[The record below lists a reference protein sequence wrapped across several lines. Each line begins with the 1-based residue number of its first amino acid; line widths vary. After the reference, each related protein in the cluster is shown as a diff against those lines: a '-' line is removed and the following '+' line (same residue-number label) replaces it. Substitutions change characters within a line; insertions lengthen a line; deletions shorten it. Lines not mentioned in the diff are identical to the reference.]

1 VASSVPLDDKI
12 LKCAMGLLVEGKW
25 SDAWYDTKQSGGRFV
40 RESPAF
46 RDWVRA
52 DGSSEFPAAAGR
64 YHLYVSYACPWA
76 SRTLVVRRLKRLEQA
91 IGLSVVHPLMLGDGW
106 SFQECD
112 GCTGDPV
119 NGSRYLREL
128 YVRARPGYTGRVTVP
143 VLWDTESDRIVSNES
158 SDIVRM
164 LNSELNAFGDPD
176 VDLYP
181 AQLRAEIDEVN
192 TYVYDRVNDGVY
204 RAGFATTQAAYEEA
218 VVRLFEALDDLEQ
231 RLSRQRYLVGS
242 HLTEADIRLFTTLV
256 RFDPVYHT
264 HFKCNLRRLVDY
276 PHLWDYTRDLYQYPG
291 VAQTVRLDHI
301 KAHYFGSHPSINPT
315 GIVPVGPEL
324 DWNAPHGRNEL
335 D

>member
-1 VASSVPLDDKI
+1 
-12 LKCAMGLLVEGKW
+12 MGLLVEGKW
-25 SDAWYDTKQSGGRFV
+25 TEAWYDTKQSGGRFV

-46 RDWVRA
+46 RDWIRA

-76 SRTLVVRRLKRLEQA
+76 SRTLIVRRLKRLDRA
-91 IGLSVVHPLMLGDGW
+91 IGLSVVHPLMLGGGW

-112 GCTGDPV
+112 GCTGDRV
-119 NGSRYLREL
+119 HGAGYLREL
-128 YVRARPGYTGRVTVP
+128 YVRARPDYTGRVTVP
-143 VLWDTESDRIVSNES
+143 VLWDTESECIVSNES

-181 AQLRAEIDEVN
+181 VELRAEIDEVN
-192 TYVYDRVNDGVY
+192 GFVYERVNDGVY
-204 RAGFATTQAAYEEA
+204 RAGFATTQEAYDEA
-218 VVRLFEALDDLEQ
+218 VLRLFEALDDLEQ
-231 RLSRQRYLVGS
+231 RLSRQRYLVGTRP
-242 HLTEADIRLFTTLV
+242 TEADIRLFTTLV

-264 HFKCNLRRLVDY
+264 HFKCNRRRLVDY
-276 PHLWDYTRDLYQYPG
+276 PHLWGYTRDLYQHPG
-291 VAQTVRLDHI
+291 VAETVRFDHI

-315 GIVPVGPEL
+315 GIVPQGPDL
-324 DWNAPHGRNEL
+324 DWDAPHGRRDL

>member
-1 VASSVPLDDKI
+1 
-12 LKCAMGLLVEGKW
+12 MGLLVQGKW
-25 SDAWYDTKQSGGRFV
+25 TDAWYDTKQSGGRFV

-76 SRTLVVRRLKRLEQA
+76 SRTVIVRRLKRLDQA
-91 IGLSVVHPLMLGDGW
+91 IGLSVVHPLMLRDGW

-112 GCTGDPV
+112 GGNGDLV
-119 NGSRYLREL
+119 HGAGYLREL
-128 YVRARPGYTGRVTVP
+128 YVRARPDYTGRVTVP

-181 AQLRAEIDEVN
+181 VELRAEIDEVN
-192 TYVYDRVNDGVY
+192 TFVYERVNDGVF
-204 RAGFATTQAAYEEA
+204 RAGFATTQEAYDQA

-242 HLTEADIRLFTTLV
+242 RLTEADIRLFTTLV

-276 PHLWDYTRDLYQYPG
+276 PHLWGYTRDLYQYPG
-291 VAQTVRLDHI
+291 VAETVRFDHI

-315 GIVPVGPEL
+315 GIVPLGPDL
-324 DWNAPHGRNEL
+324 DWDAPHGRSDL